1 MAIKPLEKKKN
12 IGMILKTVFLIGLI
26 GTGLLIDKAFA
37 DKKKDLSKILGKS
50 QELKQ
55 EVEQKL
61 VDKVQNS
68 DIITESLK
76 AGEKI
81 GGEILGQST
90 DFISN
95 ITAQAASTA
104 GDIIYQNSIGKL
116 VEQIDKLPKD
126 QQDRVREQICK

>member
-1 MAIKPLEKKKN
+1 MAIKPLEKKNN
-12 IGMILKTVFLIGLI
+12 IGTILKIVFLITLI
-26 GTGLLIDKAFA
+26 GTGLLIDRVFA
-37 DKKKDLSKILGKS
+37 NKKKDLSKVLGKS

-55 EVEQKL
+55 EVKQKL

-68 DIITESLK
+68 DIISQSLK
-76 AGEKI
+76 TAEKI
-81 GGEILGQST
+81 GGKILGQST

-116 VEQIDKLPKD
+116 VEQIDKLPQD
-126 QQDRVREQICK
+126 QQERVREQICH

>member
-12 IGMILKTVFLIGLI
+12 VGMVLKIVFLIGLI

-37 DKKKDLSKILGKS
+37 NKKKNLSKVLGKS

-55 EVEQKL
+55 KVEQKL
-61 VDKVQNS
+61 VDKVQNN
-68 DIITESLK
+68 DIVTQSLK
-76 AGEKI
+76 A
-81 GGEILGQST
+81 ST
-90 DFISN
+90 SFISN

-126 QQDRVREQICK
+126 QQDRVREQICH

>member
-12 IGMILKTVFLIGLI
+12 IGTIFKIVFLITLI
-26 GTGLLIDKAFA
+26 GTGLLMDRVFA
-37 DKKKDLSKILGKS
+37 NKKKDLSKVLGKS
-50 QELKQ
+50 QKLKQ

-61 VDKVQNS
+61 VDKVQNN
-68 DIITESLK
+68 DIVTESLK
-76 AGEKI
+76 A
-81 GGEILGQST
+81 ST
-90 DFISN
+90 SFISN

-126 QQDRVREQICK
+126 QQDRVREQICH